1 MVKKIEGNKRFGKGK
16 KGAKGGKRG
25 KSAKPKKIKVK
36 TTKYLIECQN
46 TVEDNVIT
54 LESFANFLKNNIKN
68 EGKKNNLGEKVA
80 VNTEGYNVA
89 ITVKGDFSK
98 SYLKYLSKKYL
109 KKQDMRDYL
118 RVIASGKNTYQ
129 LKYFN
134 VNAGDDEDED

>member
-36 TTKYLIECQN
+36 TTKYMIECQN

-98 SYLKYLSKKYL
+98 RYLKYLSKKYL

>member
-80 VNTEGYNVA
+80 VNTEGYNIA

-98 SYLKYLSKKYL
+98 RYLKYLSKKYL

>member
-98 SYLKYLSKKYL
+98 RYLKYLSKKYL

>member
-36 TTKYLIECQN
+36 TTKYMIECQN

-80 VNTEGYNVA
+80 VNTEGYNIA

-98 SYLKYLSKKYL
+98 RYLKYLSKKYL